1 MPPDRATQRRPH
13 SLVYEARAQVGGN
26 ARTHEW
32 DVHGK
37 KVATDTTVS
46 AAARKYSRQH
56 ASRRGQGM
64 VQVLYWVPE
73 YYKNYTALL
82 KAIGVTPA
90 EQYLPFMVHSDL
102 SGTHTPQPRPAHP
115 RPAHPC
121 PPPPRPPLPRPAP
134 PRPASPPPACTH
146 I

>member
-56 ASRRGQGM
+56 AYRRAQGM

-102 SGTHTPQPRPAHP
+102 SGTHTHAPAPPR
-115 RPAHPC
+115 
-121 PPPPRPPLPRPAP
+121 PPPPRPPPPTPAPPTPAPPAP
-134 PRPASPPPACTH
+134 PRPPPPACTH